1 MLALEERFMIRDLYR
16 KGVSISEIARRTGRD
31 RKTIRQTA
39 QAPDILPP
47 QKSRQ
52 PKARKIDRYVAYL
65 EQRMAEG
72 VLNARKLYGEI
83 LAQGYPGKES
93 RVREFVHDRRPER
106 PPEACVRFET
116 APGEQGQ
123 VDWGHFGFITHHG
136 RTCRL
141 YGFVMTLGWSRA
153 SYLRFTVS
161 LESTW
166 FIRCHLHAFAYLG
179 GVPKRLLYDNLK
191 SVVVWRDAE
200 EVVHWNPRFLDFAD
214 VAGFSPQACKPF
226 RPQTKGKVEN
236 GVKYVRGNFW
246 PGLHFRDLED
256 LNNQALAWLNTTA
269 NPRVHGTTGEVP
281 FSRLRAEGL
290 QPADKAL
297 TYDTSVLTSRR
308 SSKHCV
314 ISYEGNLY
322 SILAAYARQTLQVK
336 ITEAEEL
343 VICSEIGQELA
354 RHRVLRGRG
363 ERSVQADHYQGLATP
378 APRVEKASARQEI
391 ASVDPSPFW
400 DAPVVEVRALAV
412 YDQLLWEVS

>member
-1 MLALEERFMIRDLYR
+1 MLALEERFMIRDLYH
-16 KGVSISEIARRTGRD
+16 KGVSISELARRTGRD
-31 RKTIRQTA
+31 RKTIRQTV
-39 QAPDILPP
+39 QAPDLLPP
-47 QKSRQ
+47 HKSRQ
-52 PKARKIDRYVAYL
+52 PKVRKIDPYVSYL

-72 VLNARKLYGEI
+72 VVNARKLYGEI

-93 RVREFVHDRRPER
+93 QVREFVHDRRPER

-123 VDWGHFGFITHHG
+123 VDWWHFGFITHHG

-141 YGFVMTLGWSRA
+141 YAFVMTLGWSRA

-161 LESTW
+161 LDTTW

-214 VAGFSPQACKPF
+214 VAGFSLQACQPY

-246 PGLHFRDLED
+246 PGLHFQDLDD
-256 LNNQALAWLNTTA
+256 LNNQALAWLNTIA

-297 TYDTSVLTSRR
+297 TYDTSVMTSRR
-308 SSKHCV
+308 SSKDCV

-322 SILAAYARQTLQVK
+322 SVPAAYARKTLQVK
-336 ITEAEEL
+336 ITEAGEL
-343 VICSEIGQELA
+343 MICSEVGQELA
-354 RHRVLRGRG
+354 RHRVLLGRG
-363 ERSVQADHYQGLATP
+363 ERSVRADHYRGLAP
-378 APRVEKASARQEI
+378 PVPRVEKASASQQTERL
-391 ASVDPSPFW
+391 ADPSLLG
-400 DAPVVEVRALAV
+400 DAPVVEVRSLAV
-412 YDQLLWEVS
+412 